1 MADGRVLRAERVR
14 ERRRK
19 DILATSLRVFSE
31 QGYWNTSITDL
42 VRAAGVA
49 RGTFY
54 LYFES
59 KSSIFLE
66 LLTNLLSTLRGA
78 VSGVDPSRD
87 DSLEEQ
93 VVAVVTR
100 VFETLQQNRPLT
112 RIVFREAVGLDAE
125 VDAQL
130 DAFNRELRGYLENTI
145 AIGQAMGWLR
155 EEMDRSIMATSV
167 LGAVREAVLVYVVR
181 GKEEVEARKVAEQ
194 IVAFSLR
201 GMTA

>member
-19 DILATSLRVFSE
+19 DILASSLRVFSE

-66 LLTNLLSTLRGA
+66 LLTDLLSTLRGA
-78 VSGVDPSRD
+78 VSGVDTARD

-93 VVAVVTR
+93 VVAVVAR
-100 VFETLQQNRPLT
+100 VLETLQHNRPLT

-125 VDAQL
+125 VEAQL
-130 DAFNRELRGYLENTI
+130 DAFDRELRGYLENTI

-155 EEMDRSIMATSV
+155 QEMDRTIMATSV

-181 GKEEVEARKVAEQ
+181 GQEDVEVRKIAEQ

-201 GMTA
+201 GMTV

>member
-78 VSGVDPSRD
+78 VSGVDPSHD